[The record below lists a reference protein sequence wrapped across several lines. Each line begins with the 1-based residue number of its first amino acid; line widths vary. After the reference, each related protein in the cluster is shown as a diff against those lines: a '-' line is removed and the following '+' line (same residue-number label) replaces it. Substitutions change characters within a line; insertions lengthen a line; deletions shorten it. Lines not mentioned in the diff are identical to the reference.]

1 MKSIKEK
8 NIMFMEKLYM
18 KDNIKIMKDIM
29 EMVII
34 IVANL
39 NILMEK

>member
-1 MKSIKEK
+1 
-8 NIMFMEKLYM
+8 MFMEKLYM
-18 KDNIKIMKDIM
+18 KDIIKIMKDIM

-34 IVANL
+34 IVVNL

>member
-1 MKSIKEK
+1 
-8 NIMFMEKLYM
+8 MFLEKLYM
-18 KDNIKIMKDIM
+18 KDIIKIMKDIM

-34 IVANL
+34 IVVNL

>member
-18 KDNIKIMKDIM
+18 KDIIKIMKDIM

-34 IVANL
+34 IVVNL